1 MGIRDTYQQ
10 IEKQAWAQYPDE
22 LRKTSEY
29 IKLMEGANPTVAQK
43 LLKQHPE
50 ILHIRKV
57 VALQK
62 RLVRR

>member
-10 IEKQAWAQYPDE
+10 IEKQAWAQYPAE
-22 LRKTSEY
+22 LRKTADY
-29 IKLMEGANPTVAQK
+29 IKSIEGINAKEAER

-50 ILHIRKV
+50 ILHARKII
-57 VALQK
+57 AFQK

>member
-1 MGIRDTYQQ
+1 MTIRDIYQQ
-10 IEKQAWAQYPDE
+10 IERQAWSQYPDE
-22 LRKTSEY
+22 LRKTSDS
-29 IKLMEGANPTVAQK
+29 IKLMEGVNPQQAQK

-57 VALQK
+57 IALQK

>member
-1 MGIRDTYQQ
+1 MTTRDTYQQ

-22 LRKTSEY
+22 LRKTSDS
-29 IKLMEGANPTVAQK
+29 IKLMEGVNPQQAQR

-57 VALQK
+57 IALQK